1 MRGSLSNVC
10 CPRSPSLRR
19 DPPSDS
25 VRRRPAILRNQ
36 AMPLIPLQIRTL
48 VRVLAGVLA
57 ALPVALAMTGAAEAQ
72 NAACLRYRSE
82 LASLSDGA
90 STARALQNEIGR
102 LNAYYRTLSCEG
114 GKFLFFDSRPPQ
126 CGAVEQRIR
135 ALNAGYGAENGEVT
149 AARRRQLTEAIAA
162 TCTDAASRTLLKA
175 DGPAGEAR
183 ARGGSQVV
191 CVRTCDGAY
200 FPMNNLPDG
209 REGADELCQALCP
222 GAEAAAYSMPHGD
235 EALKQAATL
244 KGSRA
249 YTALPNAFKFRTSF
263 TPNCSCKREG
273 QTWAQSLVKAESML
287 VRHKGDIFVTPM
299 QAEALSRPPKVRL
312 TLVGRA
318 DKTAAELAA
327 DVASRRA
334 AGATDS
340 AAAPVP
346 AATSPAAG
354 EERQPVRIIAPN
366 LFSTA
371 TRQGVQ

>member
-1 MRGSLSNVC
+1 
-10 CPRSPSLRR
+10 
-19 DPPSDS
+19 
-25 VRRRPAILRNQ
+25 
-36 AMPLIPLQIRTL
+36 MPLIPSQIRTL
-48 VRVLAGVLA
+48 VRGLAGLLA
-57 ALPVALAMTGAAEAQ
+57 VTTLTGIAEAQ
-72 NAACLRYRSE
+72 TSACLRYRSE
-82 LASLSDGA
+82 LAGLSDGA

-102 LNAYYRTLSCEG
+102 LNAYYHTLNCEG
-114 GKFLFFDSRPPQ
+114 GRFLFFDSRPPQ

-149 AARRRQLTEAIAA
+149 AARRQQLTEAIAA
-162 TCTDAASRTLLKA
+162 ACTDAASRSLIKA
-175 DGPAGEAR
+175 EGSPGEAR
-183 ARGGSQVV
+183 ARGGAQVI
-191 CVRTCDGAY
+191 CVRSCDGAY
-200 FPMNNLPDG
+200 FPMTNLPDG

-235 EALKQAATL
+235 EALKQAATV

-249 YTALPNAFKFRTSF
+249 YTALPNAFKFRTAF

-273 QTWAQSLVKAESML
+273 QSWAQSLVKAESML

-318 DKTAAELAA
+318 DKTAAGLAA
-327 DVASRRA
+327 DAATRTAGVASDGPA
-334 AGATDS
+334 S
-340 AAAPVP
+340 PEPAAA
-346 AATSPAAG
+346 AAVAPGAG

-371 TRQGVQ
+371 ARPGSP